1 MDFWLKTDG
10 SHLFPKWEKKKGSIL
25 AEKCVTEVISDE
37 EDMLNIVWF
46 CHHRNVLISIHSE
59 SN

>member
-10 SHLFPKWEKKKGSIL
+10 SHLFSKRKKEIL
-25 AEKCVTEVISDE
+25 TKMYVIEVISDE

-46 CHHRNVLISIHSE
+46 FLHK
-59 SN
+59 